1 MNGLFIVLYGI
12 NNLGKSTQA
21 KLLVERLNNEGVP
34 AEYLK
39 YPIYDLAPT
48 GPALNRYLRE
58 GNPNNLTAKEAQTL
72 YTQNRI
78 DFEPKL
84 KELLDGGKTVVAED
98 YVGTGL
104 AWGIGAGVD
113 EAYLREI
120 NKDLLKEDLAFL
132 FEGERFR
139 DATEAGHKHETDD
152 TLTEK
157 VREIHARLG
166 KEFDWIKMNANNS
179 IEHIHEKLFERVKE
193 ALQEKTG

>member
-1 MNGLFIVLYGI
+1 MNGIFIVLYGI

-21 KLLVERLNNEGVP
+21 KLLVERLNKEGVP

-39 YPIYDLAPT
+39 YPIYDLEPT
-48 GPALNRYLRE
+48 GQELNNYLRG
-58 GNPNNLTAKEAQTL
+58 GNPSDLNAKDAQTL
-72 YTQNRI
+72 YTQNRV
-78 DFEPKL
+78 DFEPTL
-84 KELLDGGKTVVAED
+84 KAMLESEKTIVAED

-113 EAYLREI
+113 EAYLRDI
-120 NKDLLKEDLAFL
+120 NKNLLKEDLAFL

-157 VREIHARLG
+157 VKDIHARLG
-166 KEFDWIKMNANNS
+166 REFGWIPIDANQP
-179 IEHIHEKLFERVKE
+179 IETIHEILWARVRERIKSDS
-193 ALQEKTG
+193 G

>member
-21 KLLVERLNNEGVP
+21 KLLVERLNDEGIP

-48 GPALNRYLRE
+48 GPALNCYLRE
-58 GNPNNLTAKEAQTL
+58 GNPDNLTPKEAQTL

-78 DFEPKL
+78 DFEPAL
-84 KELLDGGKTVVAED
+84 KEKLASGKTIVAED

-120 NKDLLKEDLAFL
+120 NKDLLKEDMAFL

-152 TLTEK
+152 TLTKK
-157 VREIHARLG
+157 VKDIHARLG
-166 KEFDWIKMNANNS
+166 KKFDWIPVNANDS
-179 IEHIHEKLFERVKE
+179 IKHIHTALLKRVKKT
-193 ALQEKTG
+193 LQEKTG